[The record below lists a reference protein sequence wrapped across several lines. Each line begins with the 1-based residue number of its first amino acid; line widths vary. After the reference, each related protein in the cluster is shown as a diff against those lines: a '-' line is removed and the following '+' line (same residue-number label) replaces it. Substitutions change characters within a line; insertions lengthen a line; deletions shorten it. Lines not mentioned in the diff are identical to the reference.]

1 MSVYSLTHRIT
12 VIKVSK
18 ITNFDL
24 LNSLTHRI
32 TVIKVSKI
40 TNFDLLKSQEFGQA

>member
-1 MSVYSLTHRIT
+1 MSVY
-12 VIKVSK
+12 
-18 ITNFDL
+18 
-24 LNSLTHRI
+24 SLTHRI